1 MRAKDMTGV
10 RGTVEGSA
18 EPSLAWEC
26 CRDGGEAKKEQEKE
40 NVGRTLGECEV
51 GTRSLGA

>member
-1 MRAKDMTGV
+1 MTGV